1 MKINH
6 DHMIVICPHVE
17 SGQREPD
24 VLLIESG
31 SVTTATCFPCARD
44 LDKDIDPGLIPMCA
58 DDAAAMGVPP
68 TFATP
73 FGADGFQQFDR
84 SCGQWRYQP
93 LAGAGELTM

>member
-1 MKINH
+1 
-6 DHMIVICPHVE
+6 
-17 SGQREPD
+17 
-24 VLLIESG
+24 
-31 SVTTATCFPCARD
+31 
-44 LDKDIDPGLIPMCA
+44 
-58 DDAAAMGVPP
+58 MGVPP